1 MPGLPG
7 RTTWADIMLGGG
19 NFAGAVFRAG
29 DLWVHKT
36 FHIYTVRAKQGGSQ
50 GSADNKSGGS
60 TSRTSR
66 GPDHWG
72 LMPQ

>member
-1 MPGLPG
+1 M
-7 RTTWADIMLGGG
+7 
-19 NFAGAVFRAG
+19 FRAG

-50 GSADNKSGGS
+50 GSADN

-66 GPDHWG
+66 GSGPSRW
-72 LMPQ
+72 PPVTSSSTAPPPPT